1 MLFAIP
7 SNPILPNTLVI
18 QGSLARI
25 DKNVDN
31 LRSPYARKLKLIAIK
46 GFSSLVFSVFRLFE
60 GRKVLEKCK
69 RHLKLFDDNLVEAAA
84 VSTGGFSIMATPNIR
99 AALKRLVHSHYSNE
113 GLPIVAK
120 VED

>member
-1 MLFAIP
+1 MLHQFFEV
-7 SNPILPNTLVI
+7 PIIITQTEPLSRATSIFRGALNI
-18 QGSLARI
+18 QIVVS
-25 DKNVDN
+25 K
-31 LRSPYARKLKLIAIK
+31 KLKLIAIK
-46 GFSSLVFSVFRLFE
+46 EFLSLVFSVFRLFE